1 METLDE
7 FFADE
12 GQPQALYLRGHSANG
27 GIGKTEP
34 KKDVDIIR
42 PGIRSDTAGSETLK
56 APQLSRRTLLGR
68 CKSGVWFVFAWLLLG
83 AIWELGAAQGWLNNR
98 VLPPP
103 SALLPYLATGNL
115 AAGLGEGQTTLGG
128 AIIDTMLRVSAGFL
142 VGLFCALASAVLIVT
157 ARPARLLFFPIVQTV
172 APIAPVAWIPLAISA
187 AGIGS
192 GAAVLIVV
200 LTIFGSVTASA
211 VAAFDAVPLEYIKVG
226 RLLGAERTRLLWRV
240 VLPAAAPSLMTVAR
254 MSFFGAWMAV
264 LAGEMAGINS
274 GLGALIMFGQQQFN
288 MRLVMIGIVTIG
300 LLGFLVDRLLL
311 AFQKRLLWWENRA
324 QKQGSRPWRKS
335 FLIG

>member
-1 METLDE
+1 METLD
-7 FFADE
+7 DSVQD
-12 GQPQALYLRGHSANG
+12 GRQPQTLYVREQSASG
-27 GIGKTEP
+27 GIGKIAP
-34 KKDVDIIR
+34 KGDVDVIR
-42 PGIRSDTAGSETLK
+42 VDIRSNTSGPTTLK
-56 APQLSRRTLLGR
+56 ASQPPRGTLLGR
-68 CKSGVWFVFAWLLLG
+68 CKSGAWFILAWLLLG
-83 AIWELGAAQGWLNNR
+83 AIWELGAAQGWLNKR

-103 SALLPYLATGNL
+103 SALLPYLVTGNL

-128 AIIDTMLRVSAGFL
+128 AILDTMLRVSAGFL
-142 VGLFCALASAVLIVT
+142 IGLFCALTSAVLIVT
-157 ARPARLLFFPIVQTV
+157 VRPARLLFFPIVQTV
-172 APIAPVAWIPLAISA
+172 APIAPVAWIPLAISV

-211 VAAFDAVPLEYIKVG
+211 VAAFDAVPREYIKVG
-226 RLLGAERTRLLWRV
+226 RLLGAKRTRLLWRV
-240 VLPAAAPSLMTVAR
+240 VLPAAAPNLMTLAR

-288 MRLVMIGIVTIG
+288 MRLVMIGIVAIG

-311 AFQKRLLWWENRA
+311 VFQKRLLWWENRLD
-324 QKQGSRPWRKS
+324 SRIHGRAADR
-335 FLIG
+335 F

>member
-1 METLDE
+1 METLDDLFQE
-7 FFADE
+7 E
-12 GQPQALYLRGHSANG
+12 GQPQAIYLRGGSTTG
-27 GIGKTEP
+27 GIGEMVTKE
-34 KKDVDIIR
+34 DVDIIR
-42 PGIRSDTAGSETLK
+42 PGIPSNIAGSATVK
-56 APQLSRRTLLGR
+56 APRRSGGTLVRR
-68 CKSGVWFVFAWLLLG
+68 CKSGTWFVFAWLLLA
-83 AIWELGAAQGWLNNR
+83 AIWELGAAQGWLNKR

-103 SALLPYLATGNL
+103 SALLPYLVTGNL
-115 AAGLGEGQTTLGG
+115 AAGLGEGQTTLGH
-128 AIIDTMLRVSAGFL
+128 AVLDTMLRVSAGFL
-142 VGLFCALASAVLIVT
+142 IGLFCALASAVLIVT
-157 ARPARLLFFPIVQTV
+157 TRPARLLFFPIVQTV
-172 APIAPVAWIPLAISA
+172 APIAPVAWIPLAISV

-211 VAAFDAVPLEYIKVG
+211 VAAFDAVPHEYVKVG
-226 RLLGAERTRLLWRV
+226 RLLGAQGTRLLWRV
-240 VLPAAAPSLMTVAR
+240 ILPAAAPNLMTVAR

-311 AFQKRLLWWENRA
+311 VFQKRLLWWENRA
-324 QKQGSRPWRKS
+324 EQQGSRP
-335 FLIG
+335 

>member
-1 METLDE
+1 METLDD
-7 FFADE
+7 FFQD
-12 GQPQALYLRGHSANG
+12 GRQPHSLYLREQSTSG
-27 GIGKTEP
+27 GIGKICP
-34 KKDVDIIR
+34 KDDVDVTRI
-42 PGIRSDTAGSETLK
+42 DTSSNTRASTTLK
-56 APQLSRRTLLGR
+56 APQPPRVTVLEK
-68 CKSGVWFVFAWLLLG
+68 CKSGAWFVFAWLLLG
-83 AIWELGAAQGWLNNR
+83 AIWELGAAQGWLNKR

-103 SALLPYLATGNL
+103 SALLPYLVTGNL

-128 AIIDTMLRVSAGFL
+128 AILDTMLRVSAGFL
-142 VGLFCALASAVLIVT
+142 IGLFCALTSAVLIVT
-157 ARPARLLFFPIVQTV
+157 VRPARLLFFPIVQTV
-172 APIAPVAWIPLAISA
+172 APIAPVAWIPLAISV

-200 LTIFGSVTASA
+200 LTIFGSITASA
-211 VAAFDAVPLEYIKVG
+211 VAAFDAVPREYMKVG
-226 RLLGAERTRLLWRV
+226 RLLGAKRTRLLWRV
-240 VLPAAAPSLMTVAR
+240 VLPAAAPNLMTLAR

-311 AFQKRLLWWENRA
+311 ALQKHLLWWENRLD
-324 QKQGSRPWRKS
+324 SRFHGRAANR
-335 FLIG
+335 F